1 MAMERRKLRKMVLGL
16 VLGGL
21 AGFFGSLG
29 LLQLIDSGALGVL
42 DRSREIAALVGAL
55 YVICGLMVGLGLL
68 SPKMGAQ
75 VLNVEDADELREQA
89 AVLRYS
95 VFGMVALGAV
105 LLVLAFAAPA
115 GPIPQTA
122 ALAIV
127 VALIALSWFTSW
139 RQMRLVD
146 ELVRSMSSEGTSLAF
161 YLLFLIGGGWSIAA
175 HLGYLTGPAPLD
187 WITMFAGLLLL
198 AVFWVAGRRGMLAP
212 R

>member
-1 MAMERRKLRKMVLGL
+1 MERRKSRKMVLGM

-75 VLNVEDADELREQA
+75 VLNVEDAEELREQA

-115 GPIPQTA
+115 GPIPQTS
-122 ALAIV
+122 ALGIV
-127 VALIALSWFTSW
+127 VALTGLSWFTSW